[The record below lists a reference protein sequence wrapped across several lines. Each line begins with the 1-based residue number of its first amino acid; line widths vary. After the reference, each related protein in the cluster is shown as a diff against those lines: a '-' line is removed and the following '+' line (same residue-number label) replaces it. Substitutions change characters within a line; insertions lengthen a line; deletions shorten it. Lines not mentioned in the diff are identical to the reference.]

1 MDNQG
6 IMTVD
11 LIFATLLIIIIA
23 GSIITVISDRMN
35 GVSQAEELTK
45 ARMTADNIAEA
56 VNKVYSGG
64 TGHSV
69 NVNLPENITDKK
81 YYVNV
86 NSSGVYVIIDGMI
99 GKAYVVPK
107 KISNSYSLQETP
119 VLMHGGATYEI
130 TNVNGSNGY
139 NWIVITGSNLG

>member
-6 IMTVD
+6 VMTVD

-23 GSIITVISDRMN
+23 GSIVTVISDRMN
-35 GVSQAEELTK
+35 DVSQAEELTK
-45 ARMTADNIAEA
+45 ARMTADNLAEA

-69 NVNLPENITDKK
+69 TVKLPENITDKK
-81 YYVNV
+81 YYVKV
-86 NSSGVYVIIDGMI
+86 NSSGVYVIIEGMI

-119 VLMHGGATYEI
+119 VLMQGGATYEI
-130 TNVNGSNGY
+130 TNVNGSSGY